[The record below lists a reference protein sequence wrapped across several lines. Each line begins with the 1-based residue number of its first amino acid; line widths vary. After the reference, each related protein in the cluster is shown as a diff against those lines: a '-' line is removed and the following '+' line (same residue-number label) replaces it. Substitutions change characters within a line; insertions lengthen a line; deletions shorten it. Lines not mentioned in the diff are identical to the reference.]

1 MGITGISAVSSLLSH
16 LWKELWMGIFD
27 RFKSNRQAQD
37 KAKDMSD
44 VAERKANDRTGN
56 KYESQVDDAQRKI
69 EGSLGMDRDRPE
81 EP

>member
-1 MGITGISAVSSLLSH
+1 
-16 LWKELWMGIFD
+16 MGIFD

-44 VAERKANDRTGN
+44 VAERKANERTGN
-56 KYESQVDDAQRKI
+56 KYEGRVDDAQRKI
-69 EGSLGMDRDRPE
+69 EGSLGMDRDRPD

>member
-1 MGITGISAVSSLLSH
+1 
-16 LWKELWMGIFD
+16 MGIFD

-44 VAERKANDRTGN
+44 VAERKANERTGN
-56 KYESQVDDAQRKI
+56 KYEGQVDDAQRKI
-69 EGSLGMDRDRPE
+69 EGSLGMDRDRPD